1 MLSRKNLHGYQEKAV
16 SFIKNN
22 DATALWVD
30 MGLGKTVACL
40 TALQDLF
47 EEKLIKKALII
58 APLRVAKH
66 TWPHEIKNWEHLRRI
81 NYKLLAGLSAK
92 KRLQAVYAA
101 EGVHIINRENTPWLV
116 ENLGQKWHYD
126 CVVIDESS
134 SFKSHS
140 SKRWRSLRKVLGN
153 IKKMIHLTGTPAPN
167 SLLELWPQIYLLDKG
182 KRLENTRGKFLE
194 KYCHLVGNPVW
205 NQWEVKKD
213 REQKIYQKVADLVLR
228 LNAKDYI
235 QLPNKILSNIAV
247 DLPSKAQTI
256 YEQMKKDFIVSFERG
271 DILAVNAAVQIN
283 KLLQISNGCL
293 YSDKGYEIVHNE
305 KINALLDIVS
315 TATEPLLIA
324 YNYKSDLSEIKKVLP
339 NAQILDKQPKT
350 IEDWNNKKID
360 ILLCH
365 PASAGHGLNLQQGG
379 NIIIWFGL
387 TWSLELYEQ
396 FNARLHRQGQK
407 NPVRILHILSNDT
420 VDFKVLETLQTKEES
435 QNALLNFVDYLK
447 TTNS

>member
-140 SKRWRSLRKVLGN
+140 SKRWRSLRKVLGS
-153 IKKMIHLTGTPAPN
+153 IKRMIHLTGTPAPN

-194 KYCHLVGNPVW
+194 KYCHLVGNPAW

-213 REQKIYQKVADLVLR
+213 REQKIYKKVEDLVLR

-235 QLPNKILSNIAV
+235 QLPNKILSNIAI
-247 DLPSKAQTI
+247 DLPSKAQTL
-256 YEQMKKDFIVSFERG
+256 YGQMKNDFIVSFERG

-293 YSDKGYEIVHNE
+293 YSDNGYEIVHNE

-407 NPVRILHILSNDT
+407 KPVRILHILSNDT

>member
-1 MLSRKNLHGYQEKAV
+1 MLNRENLHGYQEKAV

-194 KYCHLVGNPVW
+194 KYCHLVGNPAW

-235 QLPNKILSNIAV
+235 QLPNKILSNIAI
-247 DLPSKAQTI
+247 DLPSKAQNL
-256 YEQMKKDFIVSFERG
+256 YGQMKNDFIVSFERG

-283 KLLQISNGCL
+283 KLLQ
-293 YSDKGYEIVHNE
+293 
-305 KINALLDIVS
+305 KIKY
-315 TATEPLLIA
+315 
-324 YNYKSDLSEIKKVLP
+324 YN
-339 NAQILDKQPKT
+339 
-350 IEDWNNKKID
+350 
-360 ILLCH
+360 
-365 PASAGHGLNLQQGG
+365 
-379 NIIIWFGL
+379 NI
-387 TWSLELYEQ
+387 
-396 FNARLHRQGQK
+396 
-407 NPVRILHILSNDT
+407 
-420 VDFKVLETLQTKEES
+420 
-435 QNALLNFVDYLK
+435 
-447 TTNS
+447 